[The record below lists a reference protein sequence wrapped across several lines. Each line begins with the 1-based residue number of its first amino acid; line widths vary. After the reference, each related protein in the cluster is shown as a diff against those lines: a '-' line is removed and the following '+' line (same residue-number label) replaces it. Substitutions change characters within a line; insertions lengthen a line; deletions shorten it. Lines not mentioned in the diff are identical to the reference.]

1 MVYLVHLI
9 EVLRNEI
16 VNIPDLLCGPWCDG
30 ASRATLEAHL
40 LLHSP
45 MEMHTRP
52 TYAFLQ
58 WTPKLNFL
66 LILISADVCILLVEY
81 VGTCYQG
88 KTYALL

>member
-1 MVYLVHLI
+1 MVYLVHII

-16 VNIPDLLCGPWCDG
+16 VDIPDLLCGLWCDG
-30 ASRATLEAHL
+30 AIHATLEEHL

-58 WTPKLNFL
+58 WTPTLNFL
-66 LILISADVCILLVEY
+66 LIWISADVCILLVAY
-81 VGTCYQG
+81 VGTCY
-88 KTYALL
+88 